1 MIMLIAVILMI
12 LVITSRIWIFLSWL
26 NSEYNDEEKDIT
38 DATSPE
44 EYILRKIVRIFT
56 KK

>member
-26 NSEYNDEEKDIT
+26 NSEYNDEDKDIT

>member
-26 NSEYNDEEKDIT
+26 NSEYNDEDKDIT

-44 EYILRKIVRIFT
+44 EYILRKIVRIFI